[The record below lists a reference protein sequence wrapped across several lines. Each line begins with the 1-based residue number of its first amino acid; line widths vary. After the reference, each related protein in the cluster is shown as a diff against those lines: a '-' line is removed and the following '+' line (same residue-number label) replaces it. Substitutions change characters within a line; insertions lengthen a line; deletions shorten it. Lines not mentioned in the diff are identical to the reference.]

1 VSVIPYPELP
11 TLEAPPASGWIANLQ
26 VGAEIAK
33 SIADTDFVPTAI
45 RHNVPA
51 VTATIMY
58 GLEIG
63 LGPMAALRGIV
74 MIEGRPTLYAET
86 QRALILAAGHDLW
99 IEESTIARAMVS
111 GRRRGAEKVTRL
123 AWTMEDARRARLDQ
137 KNVWRAYPREM
148 LLARASAA
156 LARAVFPDVIG
167 GLGAAEELDT
177 LEAPSGRE
185 AEDAAP
191 AKGATRSRPD
201 AAGPVLAST
210 SHQAL
215 QAPRRRREEPAVR
228 GDQPEPGALGGPLRA
243 DQPSVPEPLTQAQL
257 RKIQAA
263 FRRLG
268 VERADRLAASSRI
281 IGRPITSSNEL
292 TTDEAQ
298 RIIDTLASQD
308 AAAGSPPTPGGPPE
322 ALAAAQTGQGGEA
335 APGGPAGEDAPPEPA
350 GDAALAA
357 SFQAHLDHENTQ
369 QTQLDQDLRVQAM
382 SHALFALS
390 PADRNDL
397 KGLIVDA
404 QLARRFEDVTAVF
417 LAEAFADLEP
427 TPQALL
433 ALRNQL
439 AEAQR

>member
-11 TLEAPPASGWIANLQ
+11 TLEAPAASGWIANLQ

-33 SIADTDFVPTAI
+33 AIADTDFVPTAI

-137 KNVWRAYPREM
+137 KNPWRAYPREM

-228 GDQPEPGALGGPLRA
+228 GDA
-243 DQPSVPEPLTQAQL
+243 DPTPAPILDPTPEPLTQAQL

-281 IGRPITSSNEL
+281 IGRTITSSNEL

-308 AAAGSPPTPGGPPE
+308 AAAGPPTPGGPPE
-322 ALAAAQTGQGGEA
+322 ASAAAQTGQGGEA
-335 APGGPAGEDAPPEPA
+335 APGGPAGKDAPPDPA

-357 SFQAHLDHENTQ
+357 SFQAHLDTENTQ
-369 QTQLDQDLRVQAM
+369 QVQLDADLRVQAM

-390 PADRNDL
+390 IADRNDL
-397 KGLIVDA
+397 KSLIVDA